1 MSASTQNLRVK
12 KIPIL
17 NLPLQKLQLIEV
29 SCSDWEVVVFPEF

>member
-12 KIPIL
+12 KIPKL

-29 SCSDWEVVVFPEF
+29 SCSDWEEVVFPEF